1 MDGITTL
8 TATTG
13 ITSMAATVA
22 LPATGTGDRE
32 CSWYA
37 ACTRSRHEKSIVR
50 QLEER
55 GIEHFLPLYRS
66 VRRWKDRRKEL
77 DLVLFP
83 GYVFVR
89 LHSRE
94 RLRVLQLPSVLRFVT
109 FNGLPVA
116 VPMNDLEALRN
127 GLAQGVYAAS
137 HPYLRVGKRVLVRY
151 GPLAGVRGIL
161 VRKKDNFRIV
171 ISIEA
176 IMRSVAVE
184 IDEADVVPLS

>member
-1 MDGITTL
+1 MDGITTI
-8 TATTG
+8 TATTE
-13 ITSMAATVA
+13 ITSMAPTIA
-22 LPATGTGDRE
+22 LPAAATGERE
-32 CSWYA
+32 CFWYA

-55 GIEHFLPLYRS
+55 GIEYFLPLYRS

-89 LHSRE
+89 LPWRE
-94 RLRVLQLPSVLRFVT
+94 RLRVLQLPSILRFVT
-109 FNGLPVA
+109 FNGLPA
-116 VPMNDLEALRN
+116 ALPISELEALRN
-127 GLAQGVYAAS
+127 GLTQGVYAAS

-151 GPLAGVRGIL
+151 GPLAGASGIL

-184 IDEADVVPLS
+184 IDEGDVVPLS